1 MRNQVALFG
10 TDSFEEDPTSVTLGV
25 DYTPVPLVTIGAG
38 YKQGNSDQ
46 NEVTANIS
54 FDYPIGTPLSKQ
66 RDASAVADMCTLAGS
81 RMDFVDRNN
90 DIVLE
95 YRHYH
100 RHRTSMPV
108 TITSQTPINYLR
120 II

>member
-1 MRNQVALFG
+1 M
-10 TDSFEEDPTSVTLGV
+10 TLGV

-81 RMDFVDRNN
+81 RMDFVDRKTISCWN
-90 DIVLE
+90 
-95 YRHYH
+95 
-100 RHRTSMPV
+100 TG
-108 TITSQTPINYLR
+108 TITVIEHQCR
-120 II
+120 